1 MSIIFKPPISKL
13 PIIVFLLTLS
23 GLPSHMNLKH
33 LLSIS
38 FLYLSGM
45 THALATKVNIGMTNA
60 LIIIIFPRIVKF
72 RFPQEKNKV
81 FILSILFSQF
91 NFSLFFIVTKIYTQC
106 FNRFFIPFNALYFIF
121 TVLKF
126 SYPNSPSF
134 IFVSL
139 IIQKKTW
146 KFLFH

>member
-1 MSIIFKPPISKL
+1 
-13 PIIVFLLTLS
+13 
-23 GLPSHMNLKH
+23 MNLKH

-38 FLYLSGM
+38 FQYLSGT

-91 NFSLFFIVTKIYTQC
+91 NFSQ
-106 FNRFFIPFNALYFIF
+106 
-121 TVLKF
+121 
-126 SYPNSPSF
+126 
-134 IFVSL
+134 
-139 IIQKKTW
+139 
-146 KFLFH
+146 